1 MLGFCPAYDGP
12 AMLSEDDLP
21 PPPQPDAAAGQPRA
35 TSRQLRRFITR
46 HNRQAL
52 LLAFFSLAGSVLL
65 WGMLYLGLYWFTLVA
80 VTVGRSM
87 NPKTIAEITQR
98 DLVGADFLPHFLI
111 GAVLVLVAGAV
122 IRKKVS
128 MESLREQRHY
138 FLWVLIELF
147 MAVPNITFSVWG
159 NLSAMCRLR
168 RGEIEQAWGLL
179 RSMEAAGGRMSMAS
193 LPLEIQDER
202 TLGRVVFA
210 LQVVGL
216 VGVREKTEG
225 WFLYLQK
232 RNELSLR
239 TA

>member
-1 MLGFCPAYDGP
+1 
-12 AMLSEDDLP
+12 MLSEDDP
-21 PPPQPDAAAGQPRA
+21 PPPSQPDAAGQPQA
-35 TSRQLRRFITR
+35 TSRQLRKYITR

-52 LLAFFSLAGSVLL
+52 LLAFFSLAGSAVL

-111 GAVLVLVAGAV
+111 GAVLAMVAGAV
-122 IRKKVS
+122 IRKKVR

-138 FLWVLIELF
+138 ILWVLIELF
-147 MAVPNITFSVWG
+147 MTVPNITFSIWG
-159 NLSAMCRLR
+159 NLSAMCQLR
-168 RGEIEQAWGLL
+168 RGEIEQAWDLL
-179 RSMEAAGGRMSMAS
+179 RTMEASGGRMSMAS

-202 TLGRVVFA
+202 TLGRVVFV

-232 RNELSLR
+232 RNGLSLR